1 MSMIKLNHLK
11 SNRLIQIVAVV
22 SCLVWSTAAL
32 PFYTVH
38 KVKHLSLD
46 VYFQSGLSDIS
57 TETIRKVDILQELLG
72 DRRDANEIAAAVVD
86 CNNPGSI
93 WLVVWDLSN
102 QRIVPDSSMITLTAV
117 ETVIKRKRTRDYLI
131 TLLDT
136 EALFGSGYITAE
148 MKVSKINDKLI
159 PEGATQEDKTY
170 CVSRLAGLSAAG
182 FVEDDSTGIV
192 TSGKFNFG
200 RPFATFIDF

>member
-1 MSMIKLNHLK
+1 MTMIKLNFTK
-11 SNRLIQIVAVV
+11 SNRLFQIVAVLL
-22 SCLVWSTAAL
+22 CLGWSAAAF
-32 PFYTVH
+32 PFFTVH

-46 VYFQSGLSDIS
+46 VHFQSGLSDIS
-57 TETIRKVDILQELLG
+57 TDTIRKIDILQELLG
-72 DRRDANEIAAAVVD
+72 DRRDVNEIAAAVVD

-93 WLVVWDLSN
+93 WLVVWDLNN
-102 QRIVPDSSMITLTAV
+102 QSIVPDSSMIRLTAI

-159 PEGATQEDKTY
+159 PEGATQEDETY

-182 FVEDDSTGIV
+182 FVENDSTGIV
-192 TSGKFNFG
+192 TSGQFNFG